1 MGVSGFAFFFRHTNG
16 YKDKP
21 TILNTLTI
29 VGVWNCNVLSLV
41 PPIPVLCCTVENN
54 SEHFVHCSVV
64 VLFGGRNVWT
74 VYRQGVNCLSIV
86 GRLSTL
92 QSVHYQRFH
101 CVYIQRKQEEVES
114 LRRQLEVT
122 WADHQSSL
130 KQSEARWAARLCDA
144 RSEYQRLKEVST
156 RRCAQLAREVWE
168 LKESI
173 TNQPQ
178 FNHP

>member
-1 MGVSGFAFFFRHTNG
+1 MGVSGFAFFCRHTNG

-41 PPIPVLCCTVENN
+41 PPIPV
-54 SEHFVHCSVV
+54 HCSVV

-74 VYRQGVNCLSIV
+74 IYRQGVNCLSIV

-101 CVYIQRKQEEVES
+101 YMYIQRKQEEVES

-130 KQSEARWAARLCDA
+130 KQSEARWVARLCDA